1 MHAVYEGI
9 LYIHCMLYCI
19 KLGLLQLW
27 LITSSCDYTQSFFT
41 SPWSC
46 QQECFRAILYTEHT
60 NYTGTLGAAGKA
72 VDWTNFDLF
81 NNFGGVHIHINIP
94 AHRWYPGELSE
105 GVPKQQAINPG
116 HARHLKPGCSI
127 LMGESSRCEVLL
139 LTWLECNTGFLF
151 MYTWPGLSWCQC
163 I

>member
-27 LITSSCDYTQSFFT
+27 LMTSSCDYTQSFFT

-46 QQECFRAILYTEHT
+46 QQECCRVMLYTEHT

-72 VDWTNFDLF
+72 VDWINFDLF
-81 NNFGGVHIHINIP
+81 NNFWGVSTSTLIFQHTGGTLV
-94 AHRWYPGELSE
+94 RYQE
-105 GVPKQQAINPG
+105 GVPKQRAITPG

-139 LTWLECNTGFLF
+139 LTWLECKTGFLF
-151 MYTWPGLSWCQC
+151 MYTWPGLS
-163 I
+163 